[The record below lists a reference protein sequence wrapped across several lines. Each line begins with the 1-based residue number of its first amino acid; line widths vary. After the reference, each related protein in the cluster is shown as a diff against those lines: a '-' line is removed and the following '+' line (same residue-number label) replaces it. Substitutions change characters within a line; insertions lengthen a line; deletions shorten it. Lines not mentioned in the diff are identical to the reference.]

1 MAKIIDLDIGNKDE
15 VCKVAKALSSPMR
28 LDILSM
34 LNCRGMII
42 SEIAKQ
48 LNIPP
53 SSAALHVKVLEEA
66 GLIMLEEQPGTRGAT
81 KLCNRKKDIVH
92 IELVGRPK
100 GISEVVSVEMPVG
113 CFSECQV
120 MPTCGLANAAGII
133 GYEDITSYFY
143 HPNRVSAG
151 ILWSSGG
158 FVKYLFPNLIPKTRQ
173 PKTLMVSTELCSE
186 APGYNENWISDI
198 TLKINGCDCGF
209 YRSGG
214 DYGGRRG
221 RLTPETKTIGSTQ
234 YGKMVNWRIGANGVF
249 IDDKKVSSVTI
260 DELHIMEHESV
271 EIWIGNQEGIK
282 FSGGF
287 NIFGRGFGDFD
298 QDILMISEY
307 I

>member
-1 MAKIIDLDIGNKDE
+1 MAKIIDLDIGNKEE

-34 LNCRGMII
+34 LNCKGMII
-42 SEIAKQ
+42 SEIAKN
-48 LNIPP
+48 LNIPA

-92 IELVGRPK
+92 IELVGRPS
-100 GISEVVSVEMPVG
+100 GIGEVTSVEMPVG
-113 CFSECQV
+113 CFSECKV
-120 MPTCGLANAAGII
+120 MPTCGLANAGGII

-143 HPNRVSAG
+143 HPDRVTAG

-158 FVKYLFPNLIPKTRQ
+158 YVKYLFPNLVPKTKRL
-173 PKTLMVSTELCSE
+173 KSLTVSAELCSE
-186 APGYNENWISDI
+186 APGYNENWVSDI
-198 TLKINGCDCGF
+198 TLMINGHDCGF

-214 DYGGRRG
+214 DYGARRG
-221 RLTPETKTIGSTQ
+221 RLTPESKSIGSTQ
-234 YGKMVNWRIGANGVF
+234 YGRMVSWKVEAAGVF
-249 IDDKKVSSVTI
+249 LENKKVSDVTVE
-260 DELHIMEHESV
+260 DLEIMTHEAV
-271 EIWIGNQEGIK
+271 EVWIGNKEGIK

-298 QDILMISEY
+298 QDITMIAEY
-307 I
+307 V